1 MKSNILIKIL
11 LFLIIFSKTSIA
23 ECINLKK
30 DTFSK
35 DIKSLEI
42 KINNERGFLTEISRK
57 LINYHKEEYQNFDRK
72 KKYKSELIINYK
84 DGAICKFRSTIR
96 AHGDQADHID
106 LIDGTP
112 TSSLRVNLREGNIK
126 NITKFI
132 LFRPKS
138 RNSDNEIFVTTL
150 LNNLGFL
157 SPRSFYINVKVSGKT
172 NKYIFQENLKKEFLE
187 FHEKIEGPIVEKNED
202 FWINPEILQMSRITN
217 KEWIKMEKSNLM
229 STIEAMKKQ
238 NKILLHSFNYTK
250 NIRKDHILRYQKSFF
265 SEDEYKHLS
274 TFDALMFAL
283 DMWHGLTFDDRR
295 FYYDPIYSVF
305 EPIYYDGMSKI
316 LSKIGYNVKTER
328 YEIQLGKGLGPEPLF
343 YDDNDYDP
351 NLYTN
356 YVSDSAIFGSNHAIN
371 KIKNINKKKLLLNL
385 KKNGLSNFDEKNLEV
400 VLNFIVQRL
409 NLIKNANIS
418 KFDNPVE
425 GNIFAKYKK
434 NMKGLDYNKYLVFLN
449 NILNENGK
457 RTFEIEICN
466 YDLKNCQIFKIDE
479 SEINLLLE
487 QKEFRKKYVIFLA
500 LPKKDYVMGNL
511 KAKNDIFNNKFNLI
525 QFNNKIN
532 VAFSNDVKIFFNENK
547 RELNINYFSNKSR
560 VIIYKSK
567 LVNLKINMQNL
578 SKTNEVFSKKINGLT
593 GCLTIIDSEI
603 SNLTVSGSNF
613 YCEDTL
619 NFIRSKGDIENI
631 DINNAISDGV
641 DADFSFLKIKNI
653 SVRETLND
661 CADFSYGNY
670 NIKFS
675 EFINC
680 GDKAASVGEK
690 SQMNFNKIFISNSN
704 TGIASKDSSK
714 TDVIIA
720 SIQNVREC
728 FAAYNK
734 KQEFDGAAINIQ
746 NSFCS
751 NFYKKKIQDNF
762 SNITINN
769 EN

>member
-1 MKSNILIKIL
+1 
-11 LFLIIFSKTSIA
+11 
-23 ECINLKK
+23 
-30 DTFSK
+30 
-35 DIKSLEI
+35 
-42 KINNERGFLTEISRK
+42 
-57 LINYHKEEYQNFDRK
+57 
-72 KKYKSELIINYK
+72 
-84 DGAICKFRSTIR
+84 
-96 AHGDQADHID
+96 
-106 LIDGTP
+106 
-112 TSSLRVNLREGNIK
+112 
-126 NITKFI
+126 
-132 LFRPKS
+132 
-138 RNSDNEIFVTTL
+138 
-150 LNNLGFL
+150 
-157 SPRSFYINVKVSGKT
+157 
-172 NKYIFQENLKKEFLE
+172 
-187 FHEKIEGPIVEKNED
+187 
-202 FWINPEILQMSRITN
+202 
-217 KEWIKMEKSNLM
+217 
-229 STIEAMKKQ
+229 
-238 NKILLHSFNYTK
+238 
-250 NIRKDHILRYQKSFF
+250 
-265 SEDEYKHLS
+265 
-274 TFDALMFAL
+274 
-283 DMWHGLTFDDRR
+283 
-295 FYYDPIYSVF
+295 
-305 EPIYYDGMSKI
+305 
-316 LSKIGYNVKTER
+316 
-328 YEIQLGKGLGPEPLF
+328 
-343 YDDNDYDP
+343 
-351 NLYTN
+351 
-356 YVSDSAIFGSNHAIN
+356 
-371 KIKNINKKKLLLNL
+371 
-385 KKNGLSNFDEKNLEV
+385 
-400 VLNFIVQRL
+400 
-409 NLIKNANIS
+409 
-418 KFDNPVE
+418 
-425 GNIFAKYKK
+425 
-434 NMKGLDYNKYLVFLN
+434 
-449 NILNENGK
+449 
-457 RTFEIEICN
+457 
-466 YDLKNCQIFKIDE
+466 
-479 SEINLLLE
+479 
-487 QKEFRKKYVIFLA
+487 
-500 LPKKDYVMGNL
+500 MGNL